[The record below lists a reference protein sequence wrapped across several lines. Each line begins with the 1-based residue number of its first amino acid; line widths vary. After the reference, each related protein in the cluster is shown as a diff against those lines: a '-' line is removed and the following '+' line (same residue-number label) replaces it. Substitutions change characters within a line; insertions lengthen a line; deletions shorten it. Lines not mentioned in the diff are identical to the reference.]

1 MNILLTP
8 MSNLTTS
15 YGAMTRCIAV
25 ARKAKEMGHNPIIA
39 AGKDDVNQELMKKL
53 EITVIESPVPIPF
66 GLPRFAGKV
75 LAKIISAIDIP
86 YSKPEDAPMQSFD
99 VPLFMMGGTKE
110 KFFRQDIKEIRRIIE
125 TYHIDAV
132 YSEFRLSGIV
142 AAKLAK
148 VKCITSYGKPESSE
162 WGYSEKA
169 ARDVNRVLSE
179 LGLPG
184 VRSTLDIFHWADY
197 KIVPSIEEF
206 ESFTDTSNVVY
217 VGPLV
222 HEEATHPK
230 PTKRFILVYM
240 GVAVFA
246 SRKVERVCS
255 EAFRGLPYEVL
266 IGARELREK
275 HVENIKTRKFVRFED
290 YFPEAVL
297 FINHAGQNSS
307 MSGLIN
313 GVPQI
318 NFPGFIY
325 ERRFN
330 AKNVE
335 KVGAGIFCEREDF
348 TPDRLRALVRQI
360 ENDSKYAANAANIGK
375 KLLAQG
381 GAEKVIKL
389 MMK

>member
-1 MNILLTP
+1 

-25 ARKAKEMGHNPIIA
+25 ARKAKEMGHNPVIA

-53 EITVIESPVPIPF
+53 EITVVESPVPIPF

-75 LAKIISAIDIP
+75 FAKIVSAVEIP
-86 YSKPEDAPMQSFD
+86 YGKPEDAPMQSFD
-99 VPLFMMGGTKE
+99 MALYMMGGTRE
-110 KFFRQDIKEIRRIIE
+110 KFFRRDVLEIRRMIE
-125 TYHIDAV
+125 THHIDAV

-142 AAKLAK
+142 AARLAK
-148 VKCITSYGKPESSE
+148 VKCLTSYGKPESSE

-169 ARDVNRVLSE
+169 AGDVNRVLSE
-179 LGLPG
+179 LGLPT
-184 VRSTLDIFHWADY
+184 VRSTLDLFHWADY
-197 KIVPSIEEF
+197 RIVPSIEEL
-206 ESFTDTSNVVY
+206 ESFTDVSNLVY
-217 VGPLV
+217 TGPLI
-222 HEEATHPK
+222 HEEATLPK
-230 PTKRFILVYM
+230 PNKRYILVYL

-246 SRKVERVCS
+246 SRKVERICG
-255 EAFRGLPYEVL
+255 EAFRGLPYEVI

-275 HVENIKTRKFVRFED
+275 QKENIRIRKYVRFED
-290 YFPEAVL
+290 YFPETLL

-313 GVPQI
+313 GVPQV

-335 KVGAGIFCEREDF
+335 KAGAGIFCEREDF
-348 TPDRLRALVRQI
+348 TPERLRAMVRQI
-360 ENDSKYAANAANIGK
+360 ENDPMYAVNAGKIGK

-381 GAEKVIKL
+381 GAEKVVQL